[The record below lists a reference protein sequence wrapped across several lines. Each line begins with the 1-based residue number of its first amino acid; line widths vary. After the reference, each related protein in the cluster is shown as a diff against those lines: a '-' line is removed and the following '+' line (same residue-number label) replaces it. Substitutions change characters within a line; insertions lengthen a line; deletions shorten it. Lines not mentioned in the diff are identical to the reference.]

1 MMVPAEKW
9 ERLKNYYKGAVS
21 SNALLDKVGKLGAT
35 EHVILEDRS
44 IPDSMA
50 VKIIQPLMRSR
61 RNLTKRL
68 KTGAS
73 GASNTYGV
81 TAEEPEAMVDTPA
94 EALVKRLIKGQQ
106 TPATPLVHPPGTPGP
121 SNLQMTRAKRELPT
135 TPRRAR
141 TPHPTQ
147 LPVPT
152 PKKKT
157 PSSSKPPLPT
167 PKKTSLGKSM
177 IKGGIRGLSRS
188 VGLNLP
194 DDDDIDPQGSA
205 LTRKQ
210 KQQTKRPAKRRQ
222 QEWEKLDVEQPA
234 RQRLSYGTG
243 KKKSW
248 ENY

>member
-21 SNALLDKVGKLGAT
+21 SNALLDKVGKLGAA

-50 VKIIQPLMRSR
+50 VKIIQPLARTR

-73 GASNTYGV
+73 GASDTYGV

-106 TPATPLVHPPGTPGP
+106 TPATPLVKPPSTPGP
-121 SNLQMTRAKRELPT
+121 SNLQMMRAKRELPT
-135 TPRRAR
+135 TPRRAT
-141 TPHPTQ
+141 TPHPTK

-157 PSSSKPPLPT
+157 G
-167 PKKTSLGKSM
+167 LGRSM
-177 IKGGIRGLSRS
+177 IKGGLRGLSRS
-188 VGLNLP
+188 VGVTLP
-194 DDDDIDPQGSA
+194 DDDDEVDPGGSA

-210 KQQTKRPAKRRQ
+210 KQKSKRPTKRRQ
-222 QEWEKLDVEQPA
+222 EEWEKLQVPQPA
-234 RQRLSYGTG
+234 RQKLSYGTG
-243 KKKSW
+243 KKKTWESW
-248 ENY
+248 